1 MSAERK
7 DPADKPPAAG
17 SSAGKRTADKTP
29 ADLARRFGE
38 RASKRTEP
46 SKWDSWRRETYT
58 LPRGEARDKARE
70 WFIKFPKAAYMTEI
84 EFWRELADGR
94 IEFTIRRLPSAD

>member
-1 MSAERK
+1 MSAER
-7 DPADKPPAAG
+7 
-17 SSAGKRTADKTP
+17 KTP

-38 RASKRTEP
+38 RANKRAE
-46 SKWDSWRRETYT
+46 SGQREGWRRKTYT
-58 LPRGEARDKARE
+58 LPRTEARDKARE
-70 WFIKFPKAAYMTEI
+70 WFEKFPKAAYMTEI